1 MATAKD
7 VTQGGAFLNAGPGL
21 IWTGLADF
29 VNSLMVIR
37 TLVFETSRFTLQQIV
52 DALDHNFVDY
62 EALLTACLR
71 VPKYGNDIADLMSND
86 LAASLENM
94 MAGAPPSNDPL
105 AESMSRIHDLF
116 VAFLDNQEM
125 DGMPGVPTRRALLGI
140 SKRLK
145 EKRGEPRASFID
157 TGTYQAAMRAW
168 VSGVLN
174 AFPE

>member
-1 MATAKD
+1 MITFHLGVIDIPYEDEDTTTGD
-7 VTQGGAFLNAGPGL
+7 VAEYL
-21 IWTGLADF
+21 
-29 VNSLMVIR
+29 
-37 TLVFETSRFTLQQIV
+37 EEKYQIMQMFF
-52 DALDHNFVDY
+52 D
-62 EALLTACLR
+62 R
-71 VPKYGNDIADLMSND
+71 YGSDIADLMSND

-94 MAGAPPSNDPL
+94 MAGSPPSNDPL

-140 SKRLK
+140 SKRFK

>member
-1 MATAKD
+1 MITFHLGVIDIPYEDENTTTGD
-7 VTQGGAFLNAGPGL
+7 VAEYLEEKYQIMQTF
-21 IWTGLADF
+21 
-29 VNSLMVIR
+29 
-37 TLVFETSRFTLQQIV
+37 FER
-52 DALDHNFVDY
+52 
-62 EALLTACLR
+62 
-71 VPKYGNDIADLMSND
+71 YGNDIADLMSND
-86 LAASLENM
+86 LAASMENM

-140 SKRLK
+140 SKRFK